1 MMLMRKVMAE
11 QPVAVAV
18 MLRAEV
24 GVAVVLQ
31 RRVPVDAEVLMM
43 LVLSVEVVEA
53 VAERKRVV
61 KRKQATGV
69 SSSRTMIM

>member
-1 MMLMRKVMAE
+1 MMLTRKVMAE
-11 QPVAVAV
+11 QPVVAV

-24 GVAVVLQ
+24 VVAVVLQ

>member
-1 MMLMRKVMAE
+1 MLTRKVMAE
-11 QPVAVAV
+11 AVVAD
-18 MLRAEV
+18 
-24 GVAVVLQ
+24 VLQ

-53 VAERKRVV
+53 VAQRKEAVAERKRVV

-69 SSSRTMIM
+69 SSSRTMTM